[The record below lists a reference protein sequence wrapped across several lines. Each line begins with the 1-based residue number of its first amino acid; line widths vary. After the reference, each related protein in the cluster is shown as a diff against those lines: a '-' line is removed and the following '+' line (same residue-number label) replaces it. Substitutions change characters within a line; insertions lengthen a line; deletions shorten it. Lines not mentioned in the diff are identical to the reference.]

1 MRVLLAEADPAT
13 ARTLSLA
20 LKSPGV
26 MIDHTELG
34 EDALEMVRHYDYD
47 VVLLSPQL
55 ADISGLEVL
64 RRMRH
69 ARQATPAFMLG
80 GRISTQAKVAA
91 FSAGADDVLV
101 TPVDPAELLARLQ
114 AVVRRSRG
122 ISDPVVRVDGLQLNL
137 NTGEVSFEGRAIH
150 LTGKETAILELLVT
164 RKGQVLTKDAFL
176 NHLYGGMDEPES
188 KIIDVF
194 ICKLRKK
201 LQNAG
206 ASNMIGTCWGRGYI
220 FNEAAAKPAVAA
232 AFDGPVMASQAPSMV
247 M

>member
-1 MRVLLAEADPAT
+1 MRVLLAEADVAT
-13 ARTLSLA
+13 ARDLFLA
-20 LKSPGV
+20 LKSATV
-26 MIDHTELG
+26 LVDHTDLG

-47 VVLLSPQL
+47 VVLLGSQL

-64 RRMRH
+64 RRLRQ

-80 GRISTQAKVAA
+80 SRISTQAKVAA
-91 FSAGADDVLV
+91 FKAGADDVLV
-101 TPVDPAELLARLQ
+101 TPVDPGELLARLQ

-122 ISDPVVRVDGLQLNL
+122 ISDPVVRVDGLEVNL
-137 NTGEVSFEGRAIH
+137 NTDEVSYEGRAIH
-150 LTGKETAILELLVT
+150 LTGKESAILKLLIL

-176 NHLYGGMDEPES
+176 NHLYGGMDEPDA

-201 LQNAG
+201 LQTAG

-232 AFDGPVMASQAPSMV
+232 AFDGPVIAPMPSMV

>member
-1 MRVLLAEADPAT
+1 MRVLLAEADVAA
-13 ARTLSLA
+13 ARDLFLA

-26 MIDHTELG
+26 MIDHTDLG

-80 GRISTQAKVAA
+80 SRISTQAKVAA
-91 FSAGADDVLV
+91 FGAGADDVLV
-101 TPVDPAELLARLQ
+101 TPVDPGELLDRLQ
-114 AVVRRSRG
+114 AVVSRSRG
-122 ISDPVVRVDGLQLNL
+122 ISDPVVRVDGLHVNL
-137 NTGEVSFEGRAIH
+137 NTREVSFEGRAIH
-150 LTGKETAILELLVT
+150 VTGKEAAILELLVT
-164 RKGQVLTKDAFL
+164 RKGQVLTKDMFL
-176 NHLYGGMDEPES
+176 NHLYGGMDEPEA

-232 AFDGPVMASQAPSMV
+232 AFDGPVVAHTPSMV